1 MNDTRE
7 RIVAAA
13 TVLCTE
19 DPTTRPS
26 VRVVAA
32 RAGVGASTL
41 RYYFPTQRALFDAVL
56 QTSFEQQYPDERIHD
71 TTIPAGD
78 RLRECLT
85 NLLTPV
91 GVGVQAREFWLQL
104 LTFANTS
111 ESARAESAFTNIARV
126 AGDRVE
132 SWLEVLEAEGAIT
145 PGHRARHAEF
155 LLTLIDGLAIARA
168 LPSDDADRNGEQ
180 VVLQDA
186 VTAVLRPTE
195 LDPVSKPPEMRPR
208 LPE

>member
-13 TVLCTE
+13 TILCTE

-26 VRVVAA
+26 VRTVAT

-56 QTSFEQQYPDERIHD
+56 HKSFEQQYPDERIHD
-71 TTIPAGD
+71 TSIPAPD
-78 RLRECLT
+78 RLLECLT

-91 GVGVQAREFWLQL
+91 GEGEQAREFWLQL
-104 LTFANTS
+104 FTFANTS
-111 ESARAESAFTNIARV
+111 ESTQAKSAFTNIARV

-145 PGHRARHAEF
+145 PGPRARHALF

-168 LPSDDADRNGEQ
+168 LPADDTDHNHEHN
-180 VVLQDA
+180 VLQDA
-186 VTAVLRPTE
+186 INAVLH
-195 LDPVSKPPEMRPR
+195 PVHDCEED
-208 LPE
+208 L